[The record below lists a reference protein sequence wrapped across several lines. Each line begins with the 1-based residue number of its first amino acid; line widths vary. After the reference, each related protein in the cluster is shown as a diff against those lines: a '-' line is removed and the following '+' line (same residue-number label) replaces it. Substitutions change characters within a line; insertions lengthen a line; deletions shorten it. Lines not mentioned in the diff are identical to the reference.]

1 MHSHLSVR
9 GHRPGAG
16 AIPVKAVFGLLLLPV
31 RAPMLL
37 VLLLVSG
44 YMGLHWA
51 EVAPLL
57 LSRAE
62 TPLQLELAGPLFWP
76 LQCLQA
82 LVVVVVCAM
91 PDLLLRE
98 LSQLMAASKALT
110 LVVTLLIV
118 ITGGLYLLH
127 LAVLAEVLVLASA
140 VLLARLDL
148 SRLRIAPAPLLGAAG
163 LSSWVLLGIGLGYLL
178 HERVVAMAA

>member
-1 MHSHLSVR
+1 
-9 GHRPGAG
+9 
-16 AIPVKAVFGLLLLPV
+16 VFGLLLLPV

-178 HERVVAMAA
+178 HERVVAVAA

>member
-1 MHSHLSVR
+1 MRALS
-9 GHRPGAG
+9 AL
-16 AIPVKAVFGLLLLPV
+16 FGVLLLPL

-37 VLLLVSG
+37 VLFGVSA

-51 EVAPLL
+51 DVIPQLL
-57 LSRAE
+57 NHAE
-62 TPLQLELAGPLFWP
+62 TPLQSEFAGPWFWP
-76 LQCLQA
+76 LQCAQA
-82 LVVVVVCAM
+82 LVVVAFCTM

-110 LVVTLLIV
+110 LVVTLLVV

-127 LAVLAEVLVLASA
+127 LAVLSEVLILASA

-148 SRLRIAPAPLLGAAG
+148 TRLRIAPPPFLAAFG
-163 LSSWVLLGIGLGYLL
+163 LCSWVLAGILIGRALHRSLGGYLG
-178 HERVVAMAA
+178 

>member
-1 MHSHLSVR
+1 M
-9 GHRPGAG
+9 
-16 AIPVKAVFGLLLLPV
+16 KAVFGLLLLPV

-57 LSRAE
+57 LNRAE

-82 LVVVVVCAM
+82 LVVVVFCAM

-127 LAVLAEVLVLASA
+127 LAVLAEVLVLACA

-148 SRLRIAPAPLLGAAG
+148 SRLRIAAAPLLGAAG

-178 HERVVAMAA
+178 HEHVVGVGA

>member
-1 MHSHLSVR
+1 
-9 GHRPGAG
+9 
-16 AIPVKAVFGLLLLPV
+16 VKAVFGLLLLPV

-57 LSRAE
+57 LNRAE

-82 LVVVVVCAM
+82 LVVVVFCAM

-127 LAVLAEVLVLASA
+127 LAVLAEVLVLACA

-178 HERVVAMAA
+178 HERVVAVAA

>member
-1 MHSHLSVR
+1 M
-9 GHRPGAG
+9 
-16 AIPVKAVFGLLLLPV
+16 KAVFGLLLLPL
-31 RAPMLL
+31 RAPTLL

-57 LSRAE
+57 LTRAE

-82 LVVVVVCAM
+82 LVVVVFCAM

-127 LAVLAEVLVLASA
+127 LAVLAEVLVLASS

-148 SRLRIAPAPLLGAAG
+148 SRLRFAPAPLIGALGLSVWVLVGISLGALAHDR
-163 LSSWVLLGIGLGYLL
+163 LAPLL
-178 HERVVAMAA
+178 A

>member
-1 MHSHLSVR
+1 VR
-9 GHRPGAG
+9 
-16 AIPVKAVFGLLLLPV
+16 AVFGVVLLPL

-37 VLLLVSG
+37 VLLLVSS

-57 LSRAE
+57 LNRAE
-62 TPLQLELAGPLFWP
+62 TPLQLELAGSLFWP

-82 LVVVVVCAM
+82 LVVVVFCAM

-148 SRLRIAPAPLLGAAG
+148 SRLRIAPAPLWAAAG
-163 LSSWVLLGIGLGYLL
+163 LSLWVLAGIGLGYLA
-178 HERVVAMAA
+178 HERFAAVLG

>member
-1 MHSHLSVR
+1 MR
-9 GHRPGAG
+9 
-16 AIPVKAVFGLLLLPV
+16 AVFGVLLLPL

-82 LVVVVVCAM
+82 LVVVVFCAM

-148 SRLRIAPAPLLGAAG
+148 SRLRIAPAPLMAAVG
-163 LSSWVLLGIGLGYLL
+163 LSSWVLAGIGLGYLA
-178 HERVVAMAA
+178 HERLGGVIG

>member
-1 MHSHLSVR
+1 VR
-9 GHRPGAG
+9 
-16 AIPVKAVFGLLLLPV
+16 AVFGVVLLPL

-37 VLLLVSG
+37 VLLLVSS

-57 LSRAE
+57 LNRAE
-62 TPLQLELAGPLFWP
+62 TPLQLELAGSLFWP

-82 LVVVVVCAM
+82 LVVVVFCAM

-148 SRLRIAPAPLLGAAG
+148 SRLRIAPAPLWAAAG
-163 LSSWVLLGIGLGYLL
+163 LSLWVLAGIGLGYLA
-178 HERVVAMAA
+178 HERFAVVLG

>member
-1 MHSHLSVR
+1 VN
-9 GHRPGAG
+9 
-16 AIPVKAVFGLLLLPV
+16 AVLGLLLLPV

-51 EVAPLL
+51 DVAPVLA
-57 LSRAE
+57 SQAE
-62 TPLQLELAGPLFWP
+62 SPWQTQLAGPLFWP

-82 LVVVVVCAM
+82 LVVVVLCAM
-91 PDLLLRE
+91 PDVLLRE
-98 LSQLMAASKALT
+98 LSELMAASKALT

-127 LAVLAEVLVLASA
+127 LAVLTEVLALAAA

-148 SRLRIAPAPLLGAAG
+148 SRLRVAPAPLLSAFG
-163 LSSWVLLGIGLGYLL
+163 LSLWVLLGIGIGFWLHSRAAGLLG
-178 HERVVAMAA
+178 

>member
-1 MHSHLSVR
+1 M
-9 GHRPGAG
+9 
-16 AIPVKAVFGLLLLPV
+16 KAVFGLLLLPV

-51 EVAPLL
+51 EVAPLML
-57 LSRAE
+57 NRAE

-82 LVVVVVCAM
+82 LVVVLFCAM

-127 LAVLAEVLVLASA
+127 LAVLAEVLVLASS

-148 SRLRIAPAPLLGAAG
+148 SRLRVAPAPWLGAIG
-163 LSSWVLLGIGLGYLL
+163 LSAWVLLGINLGALV
-178 HERVVAMAA
+178 HERLVPALA

>member
-1 MHSHLSVR
+1 MRS
-9 GHRPGAG
+9 
-16 AIPVKAVFGLLLLPV
+16 LLRLLVLPL

-62 TPLQLELAGPLFWP
+62 TPLQLELAGSLFWP

-82 LVVVVVCAM
+82 LVVVVFCAM

-148 SRLRIAPAPLLGAAG
+148 SRLRIAPAPLMAAAG
-163 LSSWVLLGIGLGYLL
+163 LSSWVLAGIGLGYLA
-178 HERVVAMAA
+178 HERLGGVIG

>member
-1 MHSHLSVR
+1 
-9 GHRPGAG
+9 
-16 AIPVKAVFGLLLLPV
+16 VFGVVLLPL

-37 VLLLVSG
+37 VLLLVSS

-57 LSRAE
+57 LNRAE
-62 TPLQLELAGPLFWP
+62 TPLQLELAGSLFWP

-82 LVVVVVCAM
+82 LVVVVFCAM

-148 SRLRIAPAPLLGAAG
+148 SRLRIAPAPLWAAAG
-163 LSSWVLLGIGLGYLL
+163 LSLWVLAGIGLGYLA
-178 HERVVAMAA
+178 HERFAVVLG

>member
-1 MHSHLSVR
+1 
-9 GHRPGAG
+9 
-16 AIPVKAVFGLLLLPV
+16 
-31 RAPMLL
+31 MLL

-62 TPLQLELAGPLFWP
+62 TPLQLELAGSLFWP

-82 LVVVVVCAM
+82 LVVVVFCAM

-148 SRLRIAPAPLLGAAG
+148 SRLRIAPAPLMAAAG
-163 LSSWVLLGIGLGYLL
+163 LSTWVLAGIGLGYLAHGRL
-178 HERVVAMAA
+178 GGVIG

>member
-1 MHSHLSVR
+1 
-9 GHRPGAG
+9 
-16 AIPVKAVFGLLLLPV
+16 
-31 RAPMLL
+31 
-37 VLLLVSG
+37 
-44 YMGLHWA
+44 
-51 EVAPLL
+51 
-57 LSRAE
+57 
-62 TPLQLELAGPLFWP
+62 LELAGPLFWP

-82 LVVVVVCAM
+82 LVVVVFCAM

-127 LAVLAEVLVLASA
+127 LAVLAEVLVLASS

-148 SRLRIAPAPLLGAAG
+148 SRLRLAPAPLMGALGLSVWVLVGISLGA
-163 LSSWVLLGIGLGYLL
+163 
-178 HERVVAMAA
+178 VVHDRLAPLFA

>member
-1 MHSHLSVR
+1 M
-9 GHRPGAG
+9 
-16 AIPVKAVFGLLLLPV
+16 KAVFGLLLLPV

-57 LSRAE
+57 LTRAE

-82 LVVVVVCAM
+82 LVVVVFCAM

-127 LAVLAEVLVLASA
+127 LAVLAEVLVLASS

-148 SRLRIAPAPLLGAAG
+148 SRLRFAPAPLMGALGLSVWVLVGISLGALAHDR
-163 LSSWVLLGIGLGYLL
+163 LAPLL
-178 HERVVAMAA
+178 A

>member
-1 MHSHLSVR
+1 
-9 GHRPGAG
+9 
-16 AIPVKAVFGLLLLPV
+16 
-31 RAPMLL
+31 LL

-57 LSRAE
+57 LTRAE

-82 LVVVVVCAM
+82 LVVVVFCAM

-127 LAVLAEVLVLASA
+127 LAVLAEVLVLASS

-148 SRLRIAPAPLLGAAG
+148 SRLRFAPAPLIGALGLSVWVLVGISLGALAHDR
-163 LSSWVLLGIGLGYLL
+163 LAPLL
-178 HERVVAMAA
+178 A

>member
-1 MHSHLSVR
+1 M
-9 GHRPGAG
+9 
-16 AIPVKAVFGLLLLPV
+16 KAVFGLLLLPV

-51 EVAPLL
+51 EVAPLML
-57 LSRAE
+57 NRAE

-82 LVVVVVCAM
+82 LVVVLFCAM

-127 LAVLAEVLVLASA
+127 LAVLAEVLVLACS

-148 SRLRIAPAPLLGAAG
+148 SRLRVAPAPWLGAIG
-163 LSSWVLLGIGLGYLL
+163 LSVWVLLGINLGALV
-178 HERVVAMAA
+178 HERLVPALA

>member
-1 MHSHLSVR
+1 
-9 GHRPGAG
+9 
-16 AIPVKAVFGLLLLPV
+16 VKAVFGLLLLPL
-31 RAPMLL
+31 RAPTLL

-57 LSRAE
+57 LTRAE

-82 LVVVVVCAM
+82 LVVVVFCAM

-127 LAVLAEVLVLASA
+127 LAVLAEVLVLASS

-148 SRLRIAPAPLLGAAG
+148 SRLRFAPAPLIGALGLSVWVLVGISLGALAHDR
-163 LSSWVLLGIGLGYLL
+163 LAPLL
-178 HERVVAMAA
+178 A

>member
-1 MHSHLSVR
+1 
-9 GHRPGAG
+9 
-16 AIPVKAVFGLLLLPV
+16 
-31 RAPMLL
+31 
-37 VLLLVSG
+37 VSG

-62 TPLQLELAGPLFWP
+62 TPLQLELAGSLFWP

-82 LVVVVVCAM
+82 LVVVVFCAM

-148 SRLRIAPAPLLGAAG
+148 SRLRIAPAPLMAAAG
-163 LSSWVLLGIGLGYLL
+163 LSSWVLAGIGLGYLA
-178 HERVVAMAA
+178 HERLGGVIG

>member
-1 MHSHLSVR
+1 M
-9 GHRPGAG
+9 
-16 AIPVKAVFGLLLLPV
+16 KAVLELLLLPL

-37 VLLLVSG
+37 VLLLVSL

-51 EVAPLL
+51 ELTQVVPGSSQVASQFGLVG
-57 LSRAE
+57 
-62 TPLQLELAGPLFWP
+62 QMFWP

-82 LVVVVVCAM
+82 FLVVLVCTM

-98 LSQLMAASKALT
+98 LSQLMSASKALT
-110 LVVTLLIV
+110 LVVTLLAV

-127 LAVLAEVLVLASA
+127 LSVFTEILVLAAA

-148 SRLRIAPAPLLGAAG
+148 TRLRIVPPPLVMLVCLSLVVLCGIWLGHG
-163 LSSWVLLGIGLGYLL
+163 LHSGVDHLMQGRLDHYLRSGGG
-178 HERVVAMAA
+178 E

>member
-1 MHSHLSVR
+1 
-9 GHRPGAG
+9 
-16 AIPVKAVFGLLLLPV
+16 
-31 RAPMLL
+31 MLL

-62 TPLQLELAGPLFWP
+62 TPLQLELAGSLFWP

-82 LVVVVVCAM
+82 LVVVVFCAM

-148 SRLRIAPAPLLGAAG
+148 SRLRIAPAPLMAAAG
-163 LSSWVLLGIGLGYLL
+163 LSSWVLAGIGLGYLA
-178 HERVVAMAA
+178 HERLGGVIG

>member
-1 MHSHLSVR
+1 
-9 GHRPGAG
+9 
-16 AIPVKAVFGLLLLPV
+16 VFGLLLLPL

-57 LSRAE
+57 LTRAE

-82 LVVVVVCAM
+82 LVVVVFCAM

-127 LAVLAEVLVLASA
+127 LAVLAEVLVLASS

-148 SRLRIAPAPLLGAAG
+148 SRLRFAPAPLMGALGFSVWVLVGISLGALAHDR
-163 LSSWVLLGIGLGYLL
+163 LAPLL
-178 HERVVAMAA
+178 A

>member
-1 MHSHLSVR
+1 
-9 GHRPGAG
+9 
-16 AIPVKAVFGLLLLPV
+16 
-31 RAPMLL
+31 MLL

-62 TPLQLELAGPLFWP
+62 TPLQLELAGSLFWP

-82 LVVVVVCAM
+82 LVVVVFCAM

-148 SRLRIAPAPLLGAAG
+148 SRLRIAPAPLMAATG
-163 LSSWVLLGIGLGYLL
+163 LSSWVLAGIGLGYLA
-178 HERVVAMAA
+178 HERLGGVIG

>member
-1 MHSHLSVR
+1 M
-9 GHRPGAG
+9 
-16 AIPVKAVFGLLLLPV
+16 LPL

-82 LVVVVVCAM
+82 LVVVVFCAM

-148 SRLRIAPAPLLGAAG
+148 SRLRIAPAPLLAAAG
-163 LSSWVLLGIGLGYLL
+163 LSSWVLAGIGLGYLA
-178 HERVVAMAA
+178 HERLGGVIG

>member
-1 MHSHLSVR
+1 M
-9 GHRPGAG
+9 
-16 AIPVKAVFGLLLLPV
+16 KAVFGLLLLPV

-57 LSRAE
+57 LSRAQ

-82 LVVVVVCAM
+82 LVVVVFCAM

-163 LSSWVLLGIGLGYLL
+163 LCGWVLLGIGLGYLL
-178 HERVVAMAA
+178 HEHVAAVGA

>member
-1 MHSHLSVR
+1 MR
-9 GHRPGAG
+9 
-16 AIPVKAVFGLLLLPV
+16 AVFGVLLLPL

-62 TPLQLELAGPLFWP
+62 TPLQQELAGSLFWP

-82 LVVVVVCAM
+82 LVVVVFCAM

-148 SRLRIAPAPLLGAAG
+148 SRLRIAPAPLLAAAG
-163 LSSWVLLGIGLGYLL
+163 LSSWVLAGIALGVFV
-178 HERVVAMAA
+178 HERLGGVIG

>member
-1 MHSHLSVR
+1 M
-9 GHRPGAG
+9 
-16 AIPVKAVFGLLLLPV
+16 KAVFGLLLLPL

-57 LSRAE
+57 LTRAE

-82 LVVVVVCAM
+82 LVVVVFCAM

-127 LAVLAEVLVLASA
+127 LAVLAEVLVLASS

-148 SRLRIAPAPLLGAAG
+148 SRLRFAPAPLIGALGLSVWVLVGISLGALAHDR
-163 LSSWVLLGIGLGYLL
+163 LAPLL
-178 HERVVAMAA
+178 A

>member
-148 SRLRIAPAPLLGAAG
+148 SRLRIAPAPLVGAAG

-178 HERVVAMAA
+178 HERVVAVAA

>member
-1 MHSHLSVR
+1 MR
-9 GHRPGAG
+9 
-16 AIPVKAVFGLLLLPV
+16 AVFGLLLLPV

-51 EVAPLL
+51 DVAPVLA
-57 LSRAE
+57 SQAE
-62 TPLQLELAGPLFWP
+62 SPWQAQLAGPLFWP

-82 LVVVVVCAM
+82 LVVVVLCAM
-91 PDLLLRE
+91 PDVLLRE
-98 LSQLMAASKALT
+98 LSALMAASKALT

-127 LAVLAEVLVLASA
+127 LAVLTEVLALAAA

-148 SRLRIAPAPLLGAAG
+148 SRLRVSPSPLLSAFG
-163 LSSWVLLGIGLGYLL
+163 LSLWVLLGIALGLWL
-178 HERVVAMAA
+178 HSRLAGLIG

>member
-1 MHSHLSVR
+1 VR
-9 GHRPGAG
+9 
-16 AIPVKAVFGLLLLPV
+16 AVFGVLLLPL

-62 TPLQLELAGPLFWP
+62 TPLQLELAGSLFWP

-82 LVVVVVCAM
+82 LVVVVFCAM

-98 LSQLMAASKALT
+98 LSTLMAASKALT

-148 SRLRIAPAPLLGAAG
+148 SRLRIAPAPLMAAAG
-163 LSSWVLLGIGLGYLL
+163 LSSWVLAGIGLGYLA
-178 HERVVAMAA
+178 HERLGGVIG

>member
-1 MHSHLSVR
+1 M
-9 GHRPGAG
+9 
-16 AIPVKAVFGLLLLPV
+16 KAVFGLLLLPL

-57 LSRAE
+57 LTRAE

-82 LVVVVVCAM
+82 LVVVVFCAM

-127 LAVLAEVLVLASA
+127 LAVLAEVLVLASS

-148 SRLRIAPAPLLGAAG
+148 SRLRFAPAPLMGALGLSVWVLVGISLGAVAHDR
-163 LSSWVLLGIGLGYLL
+163 LAPLL
-178 HERVVAMAA
+178 A

>member
-1 MHSHLSVR
+1 MR
-9 GHRPGAG
+9 
-16 AIPVKAVFGLLLLPV
+16 AVFGVLLLPL

-62 TPLQLELAGPLFWP
+62 TPLQLELAGSLFWP

-82 LVVVVVCAM
+82 LVVVVFCAM

-148 SRLRIAPAPLLGAAG
+148 SRLRIAPAPLMAAVG
-163 LSSWVLLGIGLGYLL
+163 LSSWVLAGIGLGYLA
-178 HERVVAMAA
+178 HERLGGVIG

>member
-1 MHSHLSVR
+1 
-9 GHRPGAG
+9 
-16 AIPVKAVFGLLLLPV
+16 
-31 RAPMLL
+31 MLL

-51 EVAPLL
+51 DVAPVLA
-57 LSRAE
+57 SQAE
-62 TPLQLELAGPLFWP
+62 SPWQAQLAGPLFWP

-82 LVVVVVCAM
+82 LVVVVLCAM
-91 PDLLLRE
+91 PDVLLRE
-98 LSQLMAASKALT
+98 LSALMAASKALT

-127 LAVLAEVLVLASA
+127 LAVLAEVLVLAAA

-148 SRLRIAPAPLLGAAG
+148 SRLRVAPAPLISALG
-163 LSSWVLLGIGLGYLL
+163 LCVWVLLGISLGTWIHGRAAGLIG
-178 HERVVAMAA
+178 